1 MGDGQN
7 THAELPS
14 SRLRPDARGRYHQD
28 MTSRIVRRSIGALAL
43 VGATIT
49 GTGLETQAG
58 PALYTQAQAARGQ
71 QAYTASCASCHGAEL
86 RGVNDAPPLA
96 GDAFLMAWGGQ
107 RVSDLVAFVQ
117 QSMPPSGPGSLP
129 PDTTLDLV
137 AYVLK
142 SIGARSGEQPLTAST
157 GARIE
162 TVAGQVP
169 VDGAGKP

>member
-1 MGDGQN
+1 MGYGHGPAD
-7 THAELPS
+7 
-14 SRLRPDARGRYHQD
+14 DRYHQD
-28 MTSRIVRRSIGALAL
+28 MTSRIVRRSVVGLAL
-43 VGATIT
+43 VGAAAA
-49 GTGLETQAG
+49 GGRLHSQAG

-71 QAYTASCASCHGAEL
+71 QAYGASCASCHGVDL
-86 RGVNDAPPLA
+86 KGVNDAPALT

-107 RVSDLVAFVQ
+107 RVSELISFVQ

-142 SIGARSGEQPLTAST
+142 GIGARDGEQALTATT
-157 GARIE
+157 GTRVE
-162 TVAGQVP
+162 TVAGQVS

>member
-1 MGDGQN
+1 
-7 THAELPS
+7 
-14 SRLRPDARGRYHQD
+14 
-28 MTSRIVRRSIGALAL
+28 MTSRIVHRSVVGLALIGAAAA
-43 VGATIT
+43 GAR
-49 GTGLETQAG
+49 LHTQAG
-58 PALYTQAQAARGQ
+58 PALYTQAQATRGQ
-71 QAYTASCASCHGAEL
+71 LAYTASCVSCHGEDL
-86 RGVNDAPPLA
+86 RGVNDAPPLT

-142 SIGARSGEQPLTAST
+142 GIGARNGEQPLTATT

-169 VDGAGKP
+169 VDGAGAGKP

>member
-1 MGDGQN
+1 MR
-7 THAELPS
+7 S
-14 SRLRPDARGRYHQD
+14 W
-28 MTSRIVRRSIGALAL
+28 IVRRGVVGLTLLGAAAAGSRLQSQ
-43 VGATIT
+43 V
-49 GTGLETQAG
+49 G

-71 QAYTASCASCHGAEL
+71 QAYTASCASCHGADL
-86 RGVNDAPPLA
+86 KGVNDAPPLS

-107 RVSDLVAFVQ
+107 KVSDLVGFVQ

-142 SIGARSGEQPLTAST
+142 GIGARNGEQPLTAT
-157 GARIE
+157 TTTRIE

>member
-1 MGDGQN
+1 MRRW
-7 THAELPS
+7 L
-14 SRLRPDARGRYHQD
+14 
-28 MTSRIVRRSIGALAL
+28 VRRGVVGLAL
-43 VGATIT
+43 IGTAAA
-49 GTGLETQAG
+49 GTGLQSQSG
-58 PALYTQAQAARGQ
+58 PAVYTQAQAGRGQ
-71 QAYTASCASCHGAEL
+71 QAYTATCASCHGADL
-86 RGVNDAPPLA
+86 QGINDAPPLA

-107 RVSDLVAFVQ
+107 RVSDLVGFVQ

-142 SIGARSGEQPLTAST
+142 SIGARAGDQPLTATT
-157 GARIE
+157 GTRIE